1 MRIGLAFLLAFIL
14 LVVLIPLS
22 VLRSP
27 PVSRPVE
34 SPSHITQ
41 EVQGEASSAPVTTT
55 RPVADAE
62 SFAIYNTATSKVET
76 VSVQDYVRG
85 AVAAEMPPSFH
96 LEALKAQAVAAH
108 TYALYRQN
116 LSRLSP
122 DPVIQNADF
131 SADPDHGKG
140 YMTEEMARERYGDQF
155 ELYWSKICEA
165 ADSTLGYVLTYDG
178 QPILAAYHSTS
189 NGETEDAVNVWSA
202 SVPYLVPVESEGDL
216 LAPDFATTETF
227 TPKEVRALFST
238 AYPSHTFPASQEDWF
253 VVKER
258 SDSGY
263 VTQIQVGDQILHGK
277 EVRQVLGLKSSDFTV
292 SFQNGTFAFQV
303 EGYGHGVGLS
313 QYGADY
319 MARQGATF
327 DEILTHYFTGAK
339 LSAAQSEEQ
348 P

>member
-1 MRIGLAFLLAFIL
+1 
-14 LVVLIPLS
+14 
-22 VLRSP
+22 
-27 PVSRPVE
+27 
-34 SPSHITQ
+34 
-41 EVQGEASSAPVTTT
+41 
-55 RPVADAE
+55 
-62 SFAIYNTATSKVET
+62 
-76 VSVQDYVRG
+76 
-85 AVAAEMPPSFH
+85 
-96 LEALKAQAVAAH
+96 
-108 TYALYRQN
+108 
-116 LSRLSP
+116 
-122 DPVIQNADF
+122 
-131 SADPDHGKG
+131 
-140 YMTEEMARERYGDQF
+140 MTEEMARERYGDQF

-238 AYPSHTFPASQEDWF
+238 AYPSLTFPTSQEDWF

>member
-1 MRIGLAFLLAFIL
+1 MRIGLAFVLAFIL

-27 PVSRPVE
+27 PVSRPVDL
-34 SPSHITQ
+34 PSQ
-41 EVQGEASSAPVTTT
+41 VSQGVQGEVSSPPDTTS
-55 RPVADAE
+55 RPVADADH
-62 SFAIYNTATSKVET
+62 FTIYNTATAKVET
-76 VSVQDYVRG
+76 VSVRDYVRG

-155 ELYWSKICEA
+155 DLYWSKICEA
-165 ADSTLGYVLTYDG
+165 ADATLGYVLTYDG

-202 SVPYLVPVESEGDL
+202 SVPYLVPVQSQGDL

-227 TPKEVRALFST
+227 TAKEIRDLFST
-238 AYPSHTFPASQEDWF
+238 AYPGISFPQNQQNWF
-253 VVKER
+253 VIEER

-263 VTQIQVGDQILHGK
+263 VTKVQVGDEILHGK
-277 EVRQVLGLKSSDFTV
+277 EVRQVLGLKSSAFAVTC
-292 SFQNGTFAFQV
+292 QNGTFTFQV

-339 LSAAQSEEQ
+339 LSAAQSGE
-348 P
+348 